1 MVPGLPLRCPASLV
15 LPKRLDSMSRST
27 FNTSKV
33 KINCRFWHFWG
44 VTLKFFNLKSVAV
57 HFLGWHLTGH
67 LKSAKLQIKN
77 SPNTRNIDVTLI
89 SITVVV
95 LRYWNRYMVWTKL
108 VANQT
113 CLCFHCYLHLT
124 TSILLYVWICVT
136 LYLFFLTSLMKV
148 KQNALRKYM
157 CITTKVYW

>member
-1 MVPGLPLRCPASLV
+1 MFPGLSPKCPASLV

-33 KINCRFWHFWG
+33 KINCRFWHFWC

-95 LRYWNRYMVWTKL
+95 TRYWNRYMVWTKL

-113 CLCFHCYLHLT
+113 CLCFLCYMHLT
-124 TSILLYVWICVT
+124 TSILLYAWIYVA
-136 LYLFFLTSLMKV
+136 LYLFFWLVWWK
-148 KQNALRKYM
+148 
-157 CITTKVYW
+157 